1 MPAFEAAN
9 IYIPERV
16 YSKKPKPQIQRRC
29 VRPPHPPNAPDPA
42 RWAARLAVSTA
53 QAARGCRPVS
63 QLHRWVSREI
73 LESLQVKAQRVH
85 RINRGREPQRMHIHV
100 RRIRIS
106 EPAFGVVEAAVVMD
120 DGRRPYAVAMRL
132 EWRRDRWLA
141 SVLHV
146 L

>member
-1 MPAFEAAN
+1 
-9 IYIPERV
+9 
-16 YSKKPKPQIQRRC
+16 
-29 VRPPHPPNAPDPA
+29 
-42 RWAARLAVSTA
+42 
-53 QAARGCRPVS
+53 
-63 QLHRWVSREI
+63 
-73 LESLQVKAQRVH
+73 
-85 RINRGREPQRMHIHV
+85 MHIHV